1 MESEQIPTGSFG
13 QLEKLIVNLYGNA
26 KGLQE
31 PKHCFKRTELDKSH
45 NLLEILKKKQ
55 IPEGKPM
62 TVMTLTE
69 LYSCEDKLKCV
80 SQVW

>member
-26 KGLQE
+26 KSLEE
-31 PKHCFKRTELDKSH
+31 PNHRFKRTELDKSH

-55 IPEGKPM
+55 IPKGKPM

-69 LYSCEDKLKCV
+69 LYSCEDKLKYV
-80 SQVW
+80 FQV

>member
-1 MESEQIPTGSFG
+1 MESKQIPTGSFG

-26 KGLQE
+26 NGLEE
-31 PKHCFKRTELDKSH
+31 PKHCFKRAKLDKSH
-45 NLLEILKKKQ
+45 NLLEILKNKQ

-69 LYSCEDKLKCV
+69 LYSCEDKLKSV
-80 SQVW
+80 Y